1 MDPKRYKPETL
12 SLHGGQLPDPVTGSR
27 AVPIYQ
33 TTSYVFED
41 SDQAAAL
48 YNLEQGGHIYSR
60 ITNPTVAVLEERIAL
75 LEGGSGAVATASG
88 QSALFL
94 TLMTLLDS
102 GSHIVSS
109 TCLYGGSVNLLKHT
123 LPRFGIETSF
133 VHPRDLEG
141 FRQAIRPETRLVF
154 GEVIGNPGLEILDLE
169 VVSGI
174 AHESGVPLL
183 IDSTF
188 NTPFLC
194 RPFDWG
200 ADLLMHSAT
209 KWIGGHGVA
218 IGGLVVESGRFDW
231 EQNDRFPTLTKPY
244 APFGGIQWYQ
254 EFGPQAFVM
263 RARSEG
269 MRDFGPAMSPQNAFY
284 LLQGLETL
292 PMRMQRHLENTEKLL
307 EFLQSSE
314 DVSWVSHPT
323 LKDHPDFEVAQK
335 LLPKGA
341 GSVIVF
347 GIQGG
352 RKAGETFINSVQLAS
367 HLANVGDAKTLV
379 IHPASTTHAQMDS
392 DTMKKAGLSED
403 MIRLSVG
410 LEDPD
415 DLINDFKQALRRAR
429 KVTPS

>member
-1 MDPKRYKPETL
+1 M
-12 SLHGGQLPDPVTGSR
+12 
-27 AVPIYQ
+27 
-33 TTSYVFED
+33 
-41 SDQAAAL
+41 
-48 YNLEQGGHIYSR
+48 
-60 ITNPTVAVLEERIAL
+60 
-75 LEGGSGAVATASG
+75 
-88 QSALFL
+88 LFR
-94 TLMTLLDS
+94 S
-102 GSHIVSS
+102 
-109 TCLYGGSVNLLKHT
+109 
-123 LPRFGIETSF
+123 
-133 VHPRDLEG
+133 
-141 FRQAIRPETRLVF
+141 
-154 GEVIGNPGLEILDLE
+154 EVIGNPGLEILDLE

-429 KVTPS
+429 KVTQS

>member
-1 MDPKRYKPETL
+1 MNPKNYKPETL
-12 SLHGGQLPDPVTGSR
+12 SLHGWQLPDPVTGSR

-174 AHESGVPLL
+174 AHQSGVPLL

-218 IGGLVVESGRFDW
+218 IGGLVVENGRFDW

-323 LKDHPDFEVAQK
+323 LKDHPDFEVAQR

-392 DTMKKAGLSED
+392 ETMKKAGLSED

-410 LEDPD
+410 LEDPG
-415 DLINDFKQALRRAR
+415 DLIDDFKQALRRAR
-429 KVTPS
+429 KVTQS